1 MGAIKYLHYF
11 ITEQYIACDTVHNM
25 HVPDI
30 QKTLLGSQCK
40 ALDLTFHFQVVML
53 RVNTIYGELHHYRC
67 RP

>member
-11 ITEQYIACDTVHNM
+11 ITEQYILHVIHNM

-40 ALDLTFHFQVVML
+40 SLDLTFHFQVVML
-53 RVNTIYGELHHYRC
+53 RVNIIYGELYHYRC